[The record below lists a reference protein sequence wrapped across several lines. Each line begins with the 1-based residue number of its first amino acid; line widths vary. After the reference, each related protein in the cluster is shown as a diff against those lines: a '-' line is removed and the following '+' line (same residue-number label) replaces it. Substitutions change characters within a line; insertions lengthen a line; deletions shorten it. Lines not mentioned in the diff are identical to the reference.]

1 MCSCALIAYRGTI
14 IFHKTLGKQYSTM
27 YTKRVSRELVAESRL
42 AFQVK
47 RKSANWYGRNLEVKD
62 LKARL
67 FFTQKKT
74 KNSIKSFKNRN
85 SSRMG
90 GIF

>member
-1 MCSCALIAYRGTI
+1 MQLCAIAYRGTI

-47 RKSANWYGRNLEVKD
+47 RKSANWYGRNLEIKD
-62 LKARL
+62 LSLAFLYAEKTLKLNKRL
-67 FFTQKKT
+67 
-74 KNSIKSFKNRN
+74 
-85 SSRMG
+85 
-90 GIF
+90 

>member
-1 MCSCALIAYRGTI
+1 MQLCAIAYRGTI

-67 FFTQKKT
+67 FFTPKKT
-74 KNSIKSFKNRN
+74 KNSIKNFKNRN

-90 GIF
+90 SIL